1 MLGHLDVP
9 TGIWFDQSNVIYPS
23 QMKYLWSPWRMIY
36 IEKHKAEAGCVF
48 CDALKMADTAQNL
61 IVQRGKH
68 AFVILNRFPYTSG
81 HIMIVPY
88 QHTSYLEELLPEA
101 RAEIMELAAEGM
113 HILRQV
119 YNPEGFNL
127 GINIGEA
134 AGAGITEHVHLHVV
148 PRWIGDT
155 NFMSTLGSTR
165 VLPERLEDTYQRV
178 REAWSLS
185 SQP

>member
-1 MLGHLDVP
+1 MA
-9 TGIWFDQSNVIYPS
+9 
-23 QMKYLWSPWRMIY
+23 Y
-36 IEKHKAEAGCVF
+36 IEKHKAEEECVF
-48 CDALKMADTAQNL
+48 CDALKMPDGPENL
-61 IVQRGKH
+61 VVYRGQH

-88 QHTSYLEELLPEA
+88 QHASYLEELPPDV
-101 RAEIMELAAEGM
+101 RAEIIELATEGLR
-113 HILRQV
+113 ILRQV
-119 YNPEGFNL
+119 YNPEGFNI

-148 PRWIGDT
+148 PRWTGDT

-178 REAWSLS
+178 REAWSS
-185 SQP
+185 SSNR